1 MQSSQTMNSL
11 TIMLIRWRRTKMIE
25 LPMIHVHMLG
35 EFRISAAE
43 KTISDQ
49 NNHSKKLWNLLEY
62 LITYRNKEIAQ
73 SDLIDLLWGE
83 DESANPTGA
92 LKTLMHRVRNMLK
105 ELDYPSELII
115 QRRGTY
121 SWNTNV
127 PCTVDIDTFEKL
139 CLDSS
144 YIADPRLRLEKY
156 RKAIAMYKGDFLPK
170 TNYEPWVVPVSAYYH
185 TMYLK
190 IVSESIDILMNEQ
203 SYADV
208 ANVCWQA
215 LTIDQYTEFLHY
227 NLIRSLYLSGNQRA
241 ALKQYSTTTNLFFS
255 KFGVTPSMEF
265 KELYK
270 EIIKINKD
278 EETDLD
284 TIKANLKESQS
295 RRCAFFCE
303 YEFFKDIYRLEARVA
318 EHTGSSIFLCLT
330 TVTSTNGNAPELE
343 LLNKS
348 MYKLKEV
355 FLESLRSNDVFARY
369 SISQYILMLPVA
381 SYELAEIMLKR
392 AVAQFYRKITKS
404 LIKVSYN
411 LTLLDSEE

>member
-1 MQSSQTMNSL
+1 MNSL

-35 EFRISAAE
+35 EFRISTAE
-43 KTISDQ
+43 KTICDQ

-73 SDLIDLLWGE
+73 SDLIHLLWGD
-83 DESANPTGA
+83 DESSNPTGA

-144 YIADPRLRLEKY
+144 YIADPALRLEKY
-156 RKAIAMYKGDFLPK
+156 RKVIAMYKGDFLPK

-190 IVSESIDILMNEQ
+190 IVSESITILMNQQ

-208 ANVCWQA
+208 ANICWQA
-215 LTIDQYTEFLHY
+215 LTIDQYAEFLHY
-227 NLIRSLYLSGNQRA
+227 SLIRSLYLSGNQRA
-241 ALKQYSTTTNLFFS
+241 ALKQYSTTTDLFFS
-255 KFGVTPSMEF
+255 KFGVTPSVEF

-270 EIIKINKD
+270 EIIQINKD

-284 TIKANLKESQS
+284 TIKANLKKSQNK
-295 RRCAFFCE
+295 RRAFFCE

-318 EHTGSSIFLCLT
+318 EHTGSSLFLCLT
-330 TVTSTNGNAPELE
+330 TVTSTSGNTPELE

-348 MYKLKEV
+348 MYQLKEI
-355 FLESLRSNDVFARY
+355 FLESLRSHDVFARY
-369 SISQYILMLPVA
+369 SVSQYILMLPLA
-381 SYELAEIMLKR
+381 SYELAEIVLKR
-392 AVAQFYRKITKS
+392 VVTQFHRKITKN
-404 LIKVSYN
+404 LVKVSYN

>member
-1 MQSSQTMNSL
+1 
-11 TIMLIRWRRTKMIE
+11 MIE
-25 LPMIHVHMLG
+25 LPMIHIHMLG
-35 EFRISAAE
+35 EFRITAAE

-83 DESANPTGA
+83 DESSNPTGA

-105 ELDYPSELII
+105 ELGYPQELII

-139 CLDSS
+139 CLDGSH
-144 YIADPRLRLEKY
+144 IAEPHLRLEKY

-185 TMYLK
+185 TMFLK
-190 IVSESIDILMNEQ
+190 IVSESIEILMNEQ

-241 ALKQYSTTTNLFFS
+241 ALKQYSTTTDLFFS
-255 KFGVTPSMEF
+255 KFGITPSAEF
-265 KELYK
+265 RALYK
-270 EIIKINKD
+270 EIAKINKD

-284 TIKANLKESQS
+284 TIKANLKEAQK
-295 RRCAFFCE
+295 RRSAFFCE
-303 YEFFKDIYRLEARVA
+303 YEFFKDVYRLEARVA

-330 TVTSTNGNAPELE
+330 TVTSTSGKAPELE
-343 LLNKS
+343 LLNQS
-348 MYKLKEV
+348 MHKLKEI

-369 SISQYILMLPVA
+369 SISQYILMLPTD
-381 SYELAEIMLKR
+381 SYELAEIILKKI
-392 AVAQFYRKITKS
+392 VSQFNRKITKG
-404 LIKVSYN
+404 LVKINYN
-411 LTLLDSEE
+411 LTPLDVKE

>member
-1 MQSSQTMNSL
+1 MM
-11 TIMLIRWRRTKMIE
+11 E

-35 EFRISAAE
+35 EFRITTAE

-73 SDLIDLLWGE
+73 NDLIDLLWGE
-83 DESANPTGA
+83 DESSNPTGA

-105 ELDYPSELII
+105 ELDYPIELII

-127 PCTVDIDTFEKL
+127 PCTVDTDTFEKL
-139 CLDSS
+139 CQEST
-144 YIADPRLRLEKY
+144 YIADPQLRLEKY

-170 TNYEPWVVPVSAYYH
+170 TSCEPWVVPVSAYYH

-190 IVSESIDILMNEQ
+190 IVSEAIDILMNEQ
-203 SYADV
+203 SYAIV

-215 LTIDQYTEFLHY
+215 LTIDQYTESFHC

-255 KFGVTPSMEF
+255 KFGIAPSAEF
-265 KELYK
+265 KALYK
-270 EIIKINKD
+270 EIIKIHKD

-284 TIKANLKESQS
+284 TIKANLKES
-295 RRCAFFCE
+295 RKKREAFYCE
-303 YEFFKDIYRLEARVA
+303 YEFFKDLYRLEARVA
-318 EHTGSSIFLCLT
+318 EHTGSSLFLCLT
-330 TVTSTNGNAPELE
+330 TVISTTGTVPELE

-348 MYKLKEV
+348 MYQLKEA
-355 FLESLRSNDVFARY
+355 FLESLRSSDVFARY
-369 SISQYILMLPVA
+369 SVSQYILMLPSD
-381 SYELAEIMLKR
+381 SYELAEIILKK
-392 AVAQFYRKITKS
+392 AVEQFHRKTTKG
-404 LIKVSYN
+404 LVEIIYN
-411 LTLLDSEE
+411 LTPLDLEE